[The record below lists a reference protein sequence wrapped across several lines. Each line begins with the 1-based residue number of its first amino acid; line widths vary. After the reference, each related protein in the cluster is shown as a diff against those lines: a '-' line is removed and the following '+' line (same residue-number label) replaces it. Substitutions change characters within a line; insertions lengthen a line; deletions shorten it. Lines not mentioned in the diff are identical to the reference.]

1 MLGDCTSTGLVRMTA
16 PALLPSTAGLAPHSA
31 RHSHKRARVLF
42 GDGSA
47 SSSAPEHS
55 TPTAASVPPLYDP
68 VLHKGSIA
76 RRIRLRYPAQVS
88 QLALQGEEDEIRNE
102 RVSSKESG
110 TMRAVRE
117 IRREAFER
125 LKGGDDYGK
134 DKEGEGRLVV
144 RGSDN
149 VDVLGG
155 AGPAGGDAS
164 DGAIVLAG
172 SRAKAQAAEGRERA
186 EGQPIRPG
194 GILVVSFFFSR
205 EEHPSSSKQSV
216 LN

>member
-1 MLGDCTSTGLVRMTA
+1 MTA

-134 DKEGEGRLVV
+134 SKEEEGRLVV

-149 VDVLGG
+149 ADVLGG
-155 AGPAGGDAS
+155 AGPATGGDGT